1 MWIKEL
7 QMILTAFVIEQM
19 QHFTVSCG
27 PVRAPGP

>member
-1 MWIKEL
+1 
-7 QMILTAFVIEQM
+7 MILTAFVIEQM